1 MPVGL
6 VPPESVAVSEM
17 LFPTVVSADALVV
30 KAGVMRT
37 FPGLVTLFVD
47 KVTAAV
53 TDMRR
58 PVRVAPLARVTAVPG
73 ENVSSEITAGR
84 HSHPGPYLKEDILH
98 VGLVD

>member
-17 LFPTVVSADALVV
+17 LFPTVVSVDALVV
-30 KAGVMRT
+30 RAGVMRT
-37 FPGLVTLFVD
+37 LPGLVTLFVD

-58 PVRVAPLARVTAVPG
+58 PVTVAPLARVIAVLARMFP
-73 ENVSSEITAGR
+73 VKSLPAGIVT
-84 HSHPGPYLKEDILH
+84 PVPT
-98 VGLVD
+98 